1 MSNNTTKLHNN
12 TQKRINNEKP
22 ITLQKTTKEIKLN
35 TIIDDSNEIYGNYK
49 YFINDYIESILD
61 HVSNSSIKSNNGQAN
76 KDLSKNQI
84 DKNKKIY
91 LNTYVIPLVYLIN
104 SVMYQRYLNKIK
116 VINENININN
126 NINYYKNYF
135 FDYNLPVIKNINIK
149 IYQNYFG
156 VPKNVSSKKGKK
168 NNKLNDVQQS
178 QEMEDDTDFKI
189 DKSKIK
195 LLTSNL
201 NNIGTIIHKLKKP
214 FEILNIGENLQKNYK
229 YNTVEKKREKITFLE
244 TIDSALQGNN
254 KNKYEK
260 NLKELYKTY
269 INPDFNIQNAG
280 GKKKSSLKKEFK
292 ENKLIKDFHK
302 IFEVKHILSYDEIQD
317 FLKDKYNNVH
327 KKQKEE
333 KDKKEKENKEQKERQ
348 SKLNQEEK
356 KREEKRQK
364 IKELFTEKKVSVPN
378 STGKLNHNSSY
389 AKIEINSD
397 IFDANKWTIKND
409 KAVRK
414 AYTNQEKI
422 KLNKQIHNNQ
432 INQNEI
438 EKEIQKL
445 KELEENEEI
454 QRGIEEN
461 EKKIAKILQKNI
473 KKQKELHEQI
483 SKSNE
488 LTKEIIQKAI
498 SGDEAYLKTG
508 TAKLGSN
515 LFHYDNLSDISQWY
529 YDNNNNIVRN
539 PYTKNEINN
548 LNKKKKE
555 WLEKIASK
563 VATKGGNPNNLQ
575 TIENFYHEHLV
586 KIFNETKK
594 QITNVFSG
602 NDGNNQSSEEIKNV
616 NKYIIELK
624 KQKIDFENE
633 FKNISKFF
641 DHSKDM
647 FNLKKIYKDYT
658 DLYKEQI
665 KIIDDDIQELMIDQK
680 KLNDQLQKKEK
691 LESNKVRAEFELD
704 AFKNGTFK
712 NKKNNLGNVLKN
724 NGTVDQN
731 KVKSMKKTIRN
742 NHGQQARY
750 NLQNLDSKIASFKK
764 SKSELDSKKTTIDTL
779 TESIK
784 QLESKESELR
794 NINRELKELQ
804 QNKKIYEGI
813 IEEINSKLQKIDKEF
828 DFKTLKPAFVDYYNS
843 NLDLLRNISNIIDEN
858 EKKKKQD
865 LFKIFYD
872 KDNELSKIISLIK
885 GKFQNNNQ
893 KHSNNQSRKNN
904 SNSSNQ
910 NNNQTNKNVNYKLI
924 KKIIE
929 NCEKLSD
936 VMDIYIIKSSNKNLN
951 MNNSELRKNI
961 LSKINKVNKVNN
973 QDNNQENNEIERV
986 SVSTSTE
993 NLAQRAG
1000 QIINVNNNKKN
1011 RDINIIDDI
1020 TSYLRG
1026 LKSKN
1031 INANNTLFF
1040 SKITNEINNFNLDE
1054 ETKNY
1059 FNIIK
1064 ETHDNLVDKL
1074 LKDIDNI
1081 ENEKKDYL
1089 ENKSLKDKF
1098 NNEFKYYTNEIA
1110 KLKNKYQRLTN
1121 PRYQKSEK
1129 IYVFTYTDS
1138 IKLYFI
1144 ILHLMELF
1152 IYNY

>member
-1 MSNNTTKLHNN
+1 MSNNRTKLHNN
-12 TQKRINNEKP
+12 TQKSINNQKP

-61 HVSNSSIKSNNGQAN
+61 QVNNNSIKSNNGQAN
-76 KDLSKNQI
+76 KELSKNEI
-84 DKNKKIY
+84 EKNKKIY

-178 QEMEDDTDFKI
+178 QEMEDDTNFKI

-214 FEILNIGENLQKNYK
+214 FEILSIGENLADKFDYH
-229 YNTVEKKREKITFLE
+229 TVRKKREKIEFLE
-244 TIDSALQGNN
+244 TIDSVLQGNN

-292 ENKLIKDFHK
+292 EKKLIKDFHK
-302 IFEVKHILSYDEIQD
+302 IFEKKNENENIKTVLSYDEIQD

-327 KKQKEE
+327 IKQKEE
-333 KDKKEKENKEQKERQ
+333 KEKKEKQ

-356 KREEKRQK
+356 
-364 IKELFTEKKVSVPN
+364 EKKKEQN
-378 STGKLNHNSSY
+378 RL
-389 AKIEINSD
+389 
-397 IFDANKWTIKND
+397 
-409 KAVRK
+409 
-414 AYTNQEKI
+414 NQEK
-422 KLNKQIHNNQ
+422 K
-432 INQNEI
+432 
-438 EKEIQKL
+438 EKE
-445 KELEENEEI
+445 N
-454 QRGIEEN
+454 
-461 EKKIAKILQKNI
+461 KIKIKNI
-473 KKQKELHEQI
+473 KKLINKGQSFEKETGN
-483 SKSNE
+483 KSEYHTIESHKDLINPNKWSIQ
-488 LTKEIIQKAI
+488 LTIDEDPKAFR
-498 SGDEAYLKTG
+498 EK
-508 TAKLGSN
+508 
-515 LFHYDNLSDISQWY
+515 
-529 YDNNNNIVRN
+529 
-539 PYTKNEINN
+539 YTQNEINDF
-548 LNKKKKE
+548 KKLIKQ
-555 WLEKIASK
+555 
-563 VATKGGNPNNLQ
+563 ATEMVGGNPNNLQ
-575 TIENFYHEHLV
+575 TIENFYHEHLI

-594 QITNVFSG
+594 QITNIFSG

-616 NKYIIELK
+616 NEYIIELK

-647 FNLKKIYKDYT
+647 FNLKKIYNDYT
-658 DLYKEQI
+658 VLYKEQI

-691 LESNKVRAEFELD
+691 LESNKVRAEFEFNLSSNKYD
-704 AFKNGTFK
+704 RAKN
-712 NKKNNLGNVLKN
+712 NIDRRSKKNNEFHEQTHINL
-724 NGTVDQN
+724 
-731 KVKSMKKTIRN
+731 IRN
-742 NHGQQARY
+742 LRKDRNHY
-750 NLQNLDSKIASFKK
+750 NDIKNLESKVATLKK
-764 SKSELDSKKTTIDTL
+764 SKAEYNSKQMTLKTL
-779 TESIK
+779 NKSIEK
-784 QLESKESELR
+784 LESKESELR

-804 QNKKIYEGI
+804 QNKKMYEGI

-893 KHSNNQSRKNN
+893 KHSNNQSMENN
-904 SNSSNQ
+904 SHNSNQ
-910 NNNQTNKNVNYKLI
+910 TTNQTNKEVNYKLI

-961 LSKINKVNKVNN
+961 LSKINKINKVNN
-973 QDNNQENNEIERV
+973 ENNNEENNQGNKRQRV
-986 SVSTSTE
+986 NVSTNTAI
-993 NLAQRAG
+993 LDG
-1000 QIINVNNNKKN
+1000 QNGGQENNNKKN
-1011 RDINIIDDI
+1011 RDIDIIDDI

-1098 NNEFKYYTNEIA
+1098 NNEFKYYNNEIA
-1110 KLKNKYQRLTN
+1110 KINKKYQRLTN

-1152 IYNY
+1152 IYNF